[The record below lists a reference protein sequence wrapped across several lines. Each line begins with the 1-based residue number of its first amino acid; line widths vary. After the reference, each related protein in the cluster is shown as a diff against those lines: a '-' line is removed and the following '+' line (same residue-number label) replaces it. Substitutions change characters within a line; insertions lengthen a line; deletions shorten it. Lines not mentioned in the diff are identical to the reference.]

1 MSNPDEQTHLAF
13 YYCVTG
19 DVKFISHHDMMR
31 LFRRAVVRA
40 GLPVSYS
47 QGFNPHARISA
58 PLPRPVGM
66 ESQAELVMVWMT
78 EPVEVGAALERL
90 NAQLPEGIQM
100 VRVEVLP
107 SGRGLQ
113 PESARYRLETGPPTA
128 EMRTSVE
135 NLIESEVVCVT
146 RLHPKPSKARV
157 IDIKEYLTNIEWVT
171 DGLEF
176 WLKVTPRGS
185 ARASEIASVLGFDAR
200 SINHKI
206 CRMEV
211 RWQ

>member
-1 MSNPDEQTHLAF
+1 MSNPDEQIHLAF

-19 DVKFISHHDMMR
+19 DVKFISHHDTMR

-66 ESQAELVMVWMT
+66 ASEAELVMVWMT
-78 EPVEVGAALERL
+78 EAVEVGDAKERL
-90 NAQLPEGIQM
+90 NGQMPDGIRIA
-100 VRVEVLP
+100 RVEVLEA
-107 SGRGLQ
+107 GRGMQ
-113 PESARYRLETGPPTA
+113 PDSARYRLETGPPTA
-128 EMRTSVE
+128 ELRKSVE
-135 NLIESEVVCVT
+135 DLIESEVVSVR
-146 RLHPKPSKARV
+146 RLHPKPSKARE
-157 IDIKEYLTNIEWVT
+157 IDIKEYLMDIQWVA

-176 WLKVTPRGS
+176 CLKVTPRGS
-185 ARASEIASVLGFDAR
+185 ARPSEVASVLGFDAR